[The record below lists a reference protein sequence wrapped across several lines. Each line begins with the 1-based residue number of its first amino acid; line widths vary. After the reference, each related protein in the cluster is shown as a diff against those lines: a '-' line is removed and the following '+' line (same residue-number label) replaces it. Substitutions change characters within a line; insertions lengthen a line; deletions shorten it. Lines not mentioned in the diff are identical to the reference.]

1 MYAQGRGV
9 AQNPREAIRLY
20 QQAVIQGSTL
30 AQFHLA
36 KLLAEGYTLTT
47 PEERDKI
54 PNQYRLPVSPDG
66 SAPPTPEERAKAQY
80 ELAQLYLQGQTVPA
94 DSLEATRWL
103 IKAGEA
109 GHLNSQCQ
117 LAKMYLEGRH
127 TIQNYHEAIKWL
139 TRAAEQND
147 GEAQFN
153 LAKAFAEGL
162 GVPSDLV
169 EAYTWCNLAAVTGKQ
184 DVIEFRDKLGRSM
197 SQPQIREAQDQSAA
211 RLALGRHSQ

>member
-1 MYAQGRGV
+1 MAV
-9 AQNPREAIRLY
+9 SLY
-20 QQAVIQGSTL
+20 QQAVLQGSTL
-30 AQFHLA
+30 AQFRLA
-36 KLLAEGYTLTT
+36 KLLA
-47 PEERDKI
+47 
-54 PNQYRLPVSPDG
+54 DG
-66 SAPPTPEERAKAQY
+66 STLATPEERAKAQY

-127 TIQNYHEAIKWL
+127 TIQNYPEAIKWL

-147 GEAQFN
+147 GEAQCN

-197 SQPQIREAQDQSAA
+197 SQPQIREAQDRSAA
-211 RLALGRHSQ
+211 RMAGRPS